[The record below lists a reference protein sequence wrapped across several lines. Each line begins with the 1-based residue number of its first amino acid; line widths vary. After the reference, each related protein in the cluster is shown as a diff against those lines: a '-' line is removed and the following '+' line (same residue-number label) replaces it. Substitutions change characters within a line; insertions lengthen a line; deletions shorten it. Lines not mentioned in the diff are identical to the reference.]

1 MFSMINTVIRTKK
14 GILGKKMETFDW
26 TSLAAR
32 PEPDYLNI
40 LIVRGCL
47 RILPGEKEAAIFV
60 LHNGPRAWF
69 GFRIV

>member
-1 MFSMINTVIRTKK
+1 
-14 GILGKKMETFDW
+14 METFDW

-40 LIVRGCL
+40 LIFRKV
-47 RILPGEKEAAIFV
+47 LPGEKKATIFV
-60 LHNGPRAWF
+60 LRNGPRAWF